1 MKNIFYWS
9 PFISKV
15 ATIQAVIN
23 SAHSINQFS
32 KKNLFKASIIDA
44 VHEWKEYEKL
54 LKEKNIELI
63 YLNKKSN
70 LKSIKKNGFFMSRL
84 LYVYIFFKSFFSL
97 NRLLKKQKP
106 EYLIVHLITS
116 LPLILFCIYRY
127 QTKLILRISGLPK
140 LNFIRKM
147 IWKLASKKIY
157 KITCPTDDTHKDM
170 LKYKFLSDK
179 LVVLKDP
186 IINIKNIKTTKKILP
201 KLDDKI
207 LNMINN
213 KIFFLSIGRLTKQK
227 NFLFY
232 LECIPEILKINKD
245 LFFLFIGQGEDKN
258 DFLELA
264 KKLNITD
271 KIFLI
276 DYTNNVHFFMS
287 KSKAFVLT
295 SLWEDPGFVLVE
307 SGYNNCQV
315 ISSDC
320 PNGPLELIG
329 NNGGYLFKS
338 NSKTSFINTVKVFL
352 NDSDENKLLKKI
364 VLKKKVKNFTSFQH
378 FLKIKKILN

>member
-23 SAHSINQFS
+23 STYSINHFS
-32 KKNLFKASIIDA
+32 KKKLLKASIIDA
-44 VHEWKEYEKL
+44 VHEWSEYEKL

-70 LKSIKKNGFFMSRL
+70 LKSIKRDGFFMSRL
-84 LYVYIFFKSFFSL
+84 LYLYIFFKSFFSL

-106 EYLIVHLITS
+106 EYLIIHLITS
-116 LPLILFCIYRY
+116 LPLILFCIFKYD
-127 QTKLILRISGLPK
+127 TNLILRISGLPK

-147 IWKLASKKIY
+147 IWYLASKKIY
-157 KITCPTDDTHKDM
+157 KITCPTEDTYKDM

-179 LVVLKDP
+179 LVILKDP
-186 IINIKNIKTTKKILP
+186 VINIKNIITFKKIKP

-207 LNMINN
+207 VNTINN
-213 KIFFLSIGRLTKQK
+213 KDFFLSIGRFTRQK

-258 DFLELA
+258 NFLQLA

-271 KIFLI
+271 KILLI
-276 DYTNNVHFFMS
+276 DYTNNVHYFMS
-287 KSKAFVLT
+287 KCKAFVLT

-329 NNGGYLFKS
+329 NDGGYLFKS
-338 NSKTSFINTVKVFL
+338 NSKKSFINTVKDFL
-352 NDSDENKLLKKI
+352 NDTDENKILKKV
-364 VLKKKVKNFTSFQH
+364 VLKKRVKSFTSFQH
-378 FLKIKKILN
+378 FLSINKILN

>member
-23 SAHSINQFS
+23 STYSINHFS
-32 KKNLFKASIIDA
+32 KKKLLKASIIDA
-44 VHEWKEYEKL
+44 VHEWVEYEKL
-54 LKEKNIELI
+54 LKEKNIDLI

-70 LKSIKKNGFFMSRL
+70 LKSIKTNGFFMSRL
-84 LYVYIFFKSFFSL
+84 LFIYIFFKSFFSL

-106 EYLIVHLITS
+106 EYLIIHLTTS
-116 LPLILFCIYRY
+116 LPLILFCIFKYD
-127 QTKLILRISGLPK
+127 TNLILRISGLPK

-147 IWKLASKKIY
+147 IWYLASKKIY
-157 KITCPTDDTHKDM
+157 KITCPTEDTYKDM

-179 LVVLKDP
+179 LVILKDP
-186 IINIKNIKTTKKILP
+186 VINIKNIITFKKIKP

-207 LNMINN
+207 VNTINN
-213 KIFFLSIGRLTKQK
+213 KDFFLSIGRFTRQK

-258 DFLELA
+258 NFLQLA

-271 KIFLI
+271 KILLI
-276 DYTNNVHFFMS
+276 DYTNNVHYFMS
-287 KSKAFVLT
+287 KCKAFVLT

-329 NNGGYLFKS
+329 NDGGYLFKS
-338 NSKTSFINTVKVFL
+338 NSKKSFINTVKDFL
-352 NDSDENKLLKKI
+352 NDTDENKILKKV
-364 VLKKKVKNFTSFQH
+364 VLKKRVKSFTSFQH
-378 FLKIKKILN
+378 FLSINKILN

>member
-1 MKNIFYWS
+1 M
-9 PFISKV
+9 
-15 ATIQAVIN
+15 
-23 SAHSINQFS
+23 
-32 KKNLFKASIIDA
+32 
-44 VHEWKEYEKL
+44 
-54 LKEKNIELI
+54 
-63 YLNKKSN
+63 
-70 LKSIKKNGFFMSRL
+70 
-84 LYVYIFFKSFFSL
+84 
-97 NRLLKKQKP
+97 
-106 EYLIVHLITS
+106 ITS
-116 LPLILFCIYRY
+116 LPLILFCIFKYD
-127 QTKLILRISGLPK
+127 TKLILRISGLPK
-140 LNFIRKM
+140 LNLIRKI

-157 KITCPTDDTHKDM
+157 KITCPTDDTYKDM
-170 LKYKFLSDK
+170 LKYEFLSDK

-186 IINIKNIKTTKKILP
+186 IINIKNIQTSKKIP
-201 KLDDKI
+201 PNLDETI
-207 LNMINN
+207 LNKINKKN
-213 KIFFLSIGRLTKQK
+213 FFLSIGRLTRQK

-245 LFFLFIGQGEDKN
+245 LFFLFIGHGEDKN
-258 DFLELA
+258 NFLELA
-264 KKLNITD
+264 KKLNIAD

-287 KSKAFVLT
+287 RSKAFVLT

-338 NSKTSFINTVKVFL
+338 NSKTSFINTVKNFL
-352 NDSDENKLLKKI
+352 NDTDENKCIKKI
-364 VLKKKVKNFTSFQH
+364 VLKKRVKNFTSFQH

>member
-32 KKNLFKASIIDA
+32 KKNLLKASIIDA
-44 VHEWKEYEKL
+44 VHEWAEYEKL

-70 LKSIKKNGFFMSRL
+70 LKSIKRDGFFMSRL
-84 LYVYIFFKSFFSL
+84 LFVYIFFKSFFSL
-97 NRLLKKQKP
+97 NKLLKKQKP
-106 EYLIVHLITS
+106 DYLIIHLITS
-116 LPLILFCIYRY
+116 LPLILFCIFKYD
-127 QTKLILRISGLPK
+127 TKLILRISGLPK

-157 KITCPTDDTHKDM
+157 KITCPTDDTYKDM

-179 LVVLKDP
+179 LEVLKDP
-186 IINIKNIKTTKKILP
+186 IINIKDIKTSKKIPLE
-201 KLDDKI
+201 LDETI
-207 LNMINN
+207 LNKINN
-213 KIFFLSIGRLTKQK
+213 KNFFLSIGRLTRQK

-258 DFLELA
+258 NFLELA
-264 KKLNITD
+264 KKLNIAD

-307 SGYNNCQV
+307 SGYNNCQI

-329 NNGGYLFKS
+329 NDGGYLFKS
-338 NSKTSFINTVKVFL
+338 NSKTSFINAVKNFL
-352 NDSDENKLLKKI
+352 NDTDKNKFFKKI
-364 VLKKKVKNFTSFQH
+364 VLKKRVKNFTSFQH